1 MKRSVVRPSGGY
13 GLLLAGN
20 GVSAF
25 GNSLFLVGLMI
36 YFSSRFVSP
45 LVLGIAQA
53 AAFIPMLLLSY
64 PAGVLADQRSRPH
77 ILAGSDILRGT
88 ALCLS
93 AWFLPRAEAFAGT
106 AGALLLI
113 LLVLI
118 MGSMQALFQPAVV
131 SLVTDMPLRDGE
143 PHRDRLALR
152 TAVNHLAS
160 LAGQGLGGLALM
172 LLGFPALLFLNG
184 CGFIL
189 SGFSELLIREPRD
202 STPPPREIPRWPG
215 PGEILRELAVL
226 NSRGAGIDLFIL
238 NQFMLPL
245 FMVSFPFYIQYRL
258 KLAQSY
264 VGYLFALV
272 LAGSI
277 LASLIRGRVH
287 GSRNLSLRR
296 EGPRRVYLFGL
307 LTGLIALGASLLS
320 ADTVIWM
327 LFIGALVLGFAV
339 ASVYLH
345 TVAVVQLFGASHTRG
360 RRQGILEASSGI
372 LTPLAYLAGGAAV
385 ELLPLRSS
393 LVFLVSG
400 LVLVIFSLFRISAGI
415 KNRAGF

>member
-1 MKRSVVRPSGGY
+1 VKGSAFCPSGGY

-45 LVLGIAQA
+45 LVLGISQA

-77 ILAGSDILRGT
+77 ILAASDIIRGT
-88 ALCLS
+88 ALCCS
-93 AWFLPRAEAFAGT
+93 AWLLPRAEALAGT
-106 AGALLLI
+106 AGALLLV
-113 LLVLI
+113 LLVVV
-118 MGSMQALFQPAVV
+118 MGSMQAFFQPSVV
-131 SLVTDMPLRDGE
+131 SLVTDLPLRDDR
-143 PHRDRLALR
+143 PIRDRLALR

-184 CGFIL
+184 CGFTL
-189 SGFSELLIREPRD
+189 SGFSELLIREPRKNV
-202 STPPPREIPRWPG
+202 PPPREAPRWPG
-215 PGEILRELAVL
+215 PGEIVGELAAL
-226 NSRGAGIDLFIL
+226 NRRGAGVDLFIL
-238 NQFMLPL
+238 SQFMLPL

-258 KLAQSY
+258 ELARSY
-264 VGYLFALV
+264 VGYLFASV

-277 LASLIRGRVH
+277 IASLVRGRVH
-287 GSRNLSLRR
+287 ASRSFPPGRKGPLS
-296 EGPRRVYLFGL
+296 VYLFGL

-320 ADTVIWM
+320 GHPRIWL
-327 LFIGALVLGFAV
+327 LFIGALFLGFAV

-345 TVAVVQLFGASHTRG
+345 TVAAVQLLGAAHTRG
-360 RRQGILEASSGI
+360 RRQGILEAASGI
-372 LTPLAYLAGGAAV
+372 LTPLAYIAGGAAV
-385 ELLPLRSS
+385 DLLPLGSP
-393 LVFLVSG
+393 LVFFVSG
-400 LVLVIFSLFRISAGI
+400 LVLVLFSLFRITVGI
-415 KNRAGF
+415 KNRDGF